1 MDRQQADLERFD
13 FVFVVSPVC
22 VCVCVCVCESACVWR
37 WVGSGGLLIQLNE
50 PVKVIKALGQQEEVD
65 YIDYNGSEYT

>member
-22 VCVCVCVCESACVWR
+22 VCVCVCVCVRAHVC
-37 WVGSGGLLIQLNE
+37 GGGWG
-50 PVKVIKALGQQEEVD
+50 LGG
-65 YIDYNGSEYT
+65 Y

>member
-22 VCVCVCVCESACVWR
+22 VCVCVCVWERMCVE
-37 WVGSGGLLIQLNE
+37 VGGVWGVID
-50 PVKVIKALGQQEEVD
+50 PVKWA
-65 YIDYNGSEYT
+65 S